1 MLMKFLNGQGDT
13 DGILATFTK
22 FKEEIRR
29 IFGIS
34 NEDKVAVRL
43 IQHIRQH
50 TSASKY
56 AAKF

>member
-1 MLMKFLNGQGDT
+1 MKYLDGKGDT

-50 TSASKY
+50 TSASDY

>member
-1 MLMKFLNGQGDT
+1 MLMKYLDGKGDT

-43 IQHIRQH
+43 I
-50 TSASKY
+50 
-56 AAKF
+56 